1 MLKRLLALLLALLC
15 LPVAALAEDE
25 TRVAE
30 AVMPEAAEMEELPV
44 PEDYLRRSI
53 PQFLLDSGHENRVY
67 APLNVY
73 LALGML
79 AEAADGDT
87 RGQLLALLGAE
98 DLETVRAEAAA
109 ILNANTREDKQMVRS
124 FAASLWLD
132 ESIPYRQDT
141 LEAIARNYFA
151 SVYQGEA
158 GSDTLTAALRS
169 WLNEHTGGLLEAQAN
184 GIELPPD
191 TLLALATTVYFRGR
205 WDWEFSP
212 EATSPETFHAPDGD
226 TTCDFMHSSGSDTV
240 WFGKGFA
247 ASRREFQGW
256 DSNMWFIL
264 PDEGV
269 SVDDLLESGAVLDFL
284 IGAGEGVTSKYAV
297 VNLAVPKF
305 DVVSDADLCS
315 GLQALGVTDAFDA
328 ARADFSALTEAEI
341 PAFVSRVQHA
351 ARVQIDEEGAVATA
365 YTVVIL
371 GEGAAAP
378 PEEEIDFVLDR
389 PFLFVITDAQ
399 GLPMFVGV
407 VNQP

>member
-1 MLKRLLALLLALLC
+1 M
-15 LPVAALAEDE
+15 
-25 TRVAE
+25 
-30 AVMPEAAEMEELPV
+30 
-44 PEDYLRRSI
+44 
-53 PQFLLDSGHENRVY
+53 
-67 APLNVY
+67 
-73 LALGML
+73 
-79 AEAADGDT
+79 
-87 RGQLLALLGAE
+87 
-98 DLETVRAEAAA
+98 
-109 ILNANTREDKQMVRS
+109 
-124 FAASLWLD
+124 
-132 ESIPYRQDT
+132 
-141 LEAIARNYFA
+141 
-151 SVYQGEA
+151 YQGEA

-269 SVDDLLESGAVLDFL
+269 SVDDLLESGAALDFL

-305 DVVSDADLCS
+305 DVVSDVDLCS

-328 ARADFSALTEAEI
+328 ARADFSALTEEEI